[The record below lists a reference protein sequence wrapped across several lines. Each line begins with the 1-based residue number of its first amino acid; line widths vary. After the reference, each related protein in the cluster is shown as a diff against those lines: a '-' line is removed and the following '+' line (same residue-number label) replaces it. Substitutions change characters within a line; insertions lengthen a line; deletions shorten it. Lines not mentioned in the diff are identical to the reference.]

1 MKYFAT
7 VNGKEYTIEIDGEDK
22 VLVNGEA
29 HQIDFQQLTETG
41 TLSLLLDHRSL
52 EAIVNSRDDAWEVL
66 LHGDLY
72 TVYVQDER
80 SYRLAQARGTLVEE
94 TGELVIRSPMPGVI
108 LDVLVAPGQHV
119 AKGDKVVILESM
131 KMENELRSTREGI
144 VRRVQVTKGDNVEK
158 NQNLVIIGE
167 PEHGG

>member
-7 VNGKEYTIEIDGEDK
+7 VNGKDYTIEIDAEDK
-22 VLVNGEA
+22 VLVDGQA

-41 TLSLLLDHRSL
+41 TLSLLLDNHSL

-80 SYRLAQARGTLVEE
+80 SYRLSQARGTLADEM
-94 TGELVIRSPMPGVI
+94 GESILRSPMPGVI
-108 LDVLVAPGQHV
+108 LEVLVEPGDHV

-131 KMENELRSTREGI
+131 KMENELRASRDGV
-144 VRRVQVTKGDNVEK
+144 VRRVQVTKGDSVEK
-158 NQNLVIIGE
+158 NQPLLIIAEAEDGR
-167 PEHGG
+167 